1 MQPRPCSVGVGW
13 KLPGGRFA
21 DEHHLFPSLHGP
33 APPGALQEPVYVSGC
48 LCSRCKL
55 WKWLGGS
62 AGWSERPGVT
72 RHSDSLFCTLCALDH
87 AILLLQAG
95 VVYKAD
101 SWDVTLDAELGQ
113 PGASAAA
120 ATAAEG
126 AAPLPALLGPFSG
139 AAAVGYLGGQQVRL
153 G

>member
-1 MQPRPCSVGVGW
+1 MQ
-13 KLPGGRFA
+13 LP
-21 DEHHLFPSLHGP
+21 
-33 APPGALQEPVYVSGC
+33 
-48 LCSRCKL
+48 
-55 WKWLGGS
+55 
-62 AGWSERPGVT
+62 
-72 RHSDSLFCTLCALDH
+72 
-87 AILLLQAG
+87 LLTPLVLQAG

-101 SWDVTLDAELGQ
+101 SWDVTLEAELGQ

-153 G
+153 GC